1 MSNCKTE
8 TRNLQGHP
16 LSQQGQHQAQ
26 ALQTAVGS
34 SSQDPYAV
42 PSPLALA
49 PPPSAPAGNV
59 NFESSFSM
67 TDAAV
72 RYMVERCMSDVRA
85 ADKKARQLIKVEI
98 AAKQLALEILQ
109 YEKIVAGEDHEAHG
123 ADAAGQPVQDP
134 AGDGTS

>member
-1 MSNCKTE
+1 
-8 TRNLQGHP
+8 
-16 LSQQGQHQAQ
+16 
-26 ALQTAVGS
+26 
-34 SSQDPYAV
+34 
-42 PSPLALA
+42 
-49 PPPSAPAGNV
+49 
-59 NFESSFSM
+59 M

-109 YEKIVAGEDHEAHG
+109 YEEIVASEDHEAHR
-123 ADAAGQPVQDP
+123 ADAAGQPVHDP

>member
-1 MSNCKTE
+1 
-8 TRNLQGHP
+8 
-16 LSQQGQHQAQ
+16 
-26 ALQTAVGS
+26 
-34 SSQDPYAV
+34 
-42 PSPLALA
+42 
-49 PPPSAPAGNV
+49 
-59 NFESSFSM
+59 M